1 MSLPDIL
8 KISPNELKKLAA
20 ASPGCTVNLIK
31 DRSVKA
37 KYRLAM
43 PPKIY
48 NFAEISCKNPECVTW
63 PGAFQNVPPHFYRTV
78 GETFTCRYCG
88 KRHEYGDIWDLLAV

>member
-8 KISPNELKKLAA
+8 EISPTELKKLAA
-20 ASPGCTVNLIK
+20 VSPGCTLDLIA

-43 PPKIY
+43 PPQIY
-48 NFAEISCKNPECVTW
+48 NFTEISCENPECVTW

-88 KRHEYGDIWDLLAV
+88 KRHEYGDIWDL

>member
-8 KISPNELKKLAA
+8 EMSPTELKKLAA
-20 ASPGCTVNLIK
+20 ASPECTVNLIK

-43 PPKIY
+43 PPEIY

-78 GETFTCRYCG
+78 AETFTCRYCG
-88 KRHEYGDIWDLLAV
+88 KRHEYGDIWDL